1 MLIGFI
7 KNKGPSMTYD
17 FNTITDRR
25 HTNAVKYDL
34 AVARGKPADVL
45 SLWVADMDFP
55 TAPEVL
61 GALHER
67 VSHGIFGYSTPD
79 DRFYEA
85 VIKWQKTEHNFDV
98 ERRWIVTT
106 PGVVFGIVSAIRAF
120 TEEGDAVLIQTPV
133 YYPFKNMI
141 LANNRKLVTSSLFEK
156 DGKWQIDFDDFE
168 KKIIEN
174 KVKLFVLCSPHNPV
188 GRVWTREE
196 LERISQIC
204 LKHNV
209 LVFSDEIHNDFIF
222 EPHKHTVYST
232 LSKEAAENSIVATS
246 ASKTFNLAGLQFSV
260 MFIQNP
266 QIRAKFSDARNATGY
281 DEPNLMGLA
290 ATQAA
295 YEHGKEWLTALKK
308 HLASNRDFVRTFV
321 KEKLP
326 KARLIEPEGTY
337 LLWLDFSAYGYSD
350 SELDDLIVNKAKVW
364 LDRGT
369 MFGSEGDNYQ
379 RINIATPRAL
389 LQEALERIAGAV

>member
-1 MLIGFI
+1 
-7 KNKGPSMTYD
+7 MTYN
-17 FNTITDRR
+17 FNTVTDR
-25 HTNAVKYDL
+25 HGTNAVKYDL

-61 GALHER
+61 DALHER

-85 VIKWQKTEHNFDV
+85 VIKWQKTEHSFDV

-168 KKIIEN
+168 KKITEN
-174 KVKLFVLCSPHNPV
+174 DVKLFILCSPHNPV
-188 GRVWTREE
+188 SRVWTREE
-196 LERISQIC
+196 LERMSQIC

-209 LVFSDEIHNDFIF
+209 LVFSDEIHNDFVF

-389 LQEALERIAGAV
+389 LQEALERIAVAV